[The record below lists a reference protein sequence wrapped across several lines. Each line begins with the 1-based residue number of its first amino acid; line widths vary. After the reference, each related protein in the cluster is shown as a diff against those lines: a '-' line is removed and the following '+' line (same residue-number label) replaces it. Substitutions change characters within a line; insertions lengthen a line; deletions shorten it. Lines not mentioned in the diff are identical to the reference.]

1 MMKFVLQGVMMKT
14 VMVIALVLMLN
25 IAQAQIYKCEGA
37 KGKVVYQDK
46 ECTSSSKQSEVSV
59 QEFDPEKTL
68 EAQEKLNR
76 ELRQR
81 EELEAARAEQEM
93 KERKIMAI
101 EAQARSNEDLANAAR
116 ENALAIEKNTEAVQ
130 YGNQRSNVYYYNP
143 PRHRPGHEKPIAK
156 PYNKRGGAKAT
167 ISTK

>member
-1 MMKFVLQGVMMKT
+1 MRLVMM
-14 VMVIALVLMLN
+14 IALVLIVN
-25 IAQAQIYKCEGA
+25 TAQAQIFKCDTG
-37 KGKVVYQDK
+37 KGKVIYQDK
-46 ECTSSSKQSEVSV
+46 ECTNSSKQSEVTV

-68 EAQEKLNR
+68 AAQEKLNR
-76 ELRQR
+76 ELQQR
-81 EELEAARAEQEM
+81 AKLEAAREERAL

-116 ENALAIEKNTEAVQ
+116 ENAIAIEENTEAVR

-143 PRHRPGHEKPIAK
+143 PRHRPGHHKPMAK
-156 PYNKRGGAKAT
+156 PYNKAGGAKAT